1 MLIIIFIY
9 TALLELGKNRL
20 VSLCIALVIYVAM
33 ICYRQYC
40 RKRFYTRN
48 ESPFGTIGGG
58 IPGRGRKIYNLRL
71 LMGWGI
77 FVLALF
83 MTFAFTRPPYRLV
96 PAVDN
101 KKPDVTDVVSTAQG
115 QLTGVYNNDHSV
127 KVYAGIPYAK
137 PPVDDLRFKEPQEP
151 EPWEGVRACDHFG
164 PKAMQPE
171 GSVIFDSLSHILGWH
186 DYRIQ
191 FGDEYRETISED
203 CLYLNVFSP
212 EQESGELLPVI
223 FYIHGG
229 SLTTGTS
236 SYSEY
241 RGEDLAKKGV
251 VFVNCA
257 YRLGVFGYYAADDL
271 RAESPNDTTGNYG
284 LLDQIAALQWVHDN
298 IKAFGG
304 DPSRITIAGESAGA
318 SSVNA
323 LCVSPLTEGLFQYAI
338 AESSSIVPK
347 VPFHTFRSL
356 DEAMET
362 GKEVRK
368 EFGVRSSS
376 ELRKISAD
384 KLLKTKTQNSSM
396 TVDGYAIKE
405 QPYLTYEKSENHEKA
420 LLNGFNAK
428 EADAFLLDTKATKDN
443 YVELLADDM
452 EDYAQDM
459 AEVVPCDLPQ
469 RDQHFIIDSMGDAKG
484 ALNTAYSA
492 MWFTYS
498 HYVWNNYMVK
508 ENRPAYE
515 YYFTKTN
522 NILSNFHAG
531 ELPYAYGNL
540 WRHPGL
546 YDESDYELSEIM
558 QSYWVNFAYTGDPN
572 GNYRSANAIATGSEA
587 GDKVYDTEVKDRPL
601 PQWLMREKGQD
612 KLINFDTGI
621 SMVDDPNLEIYEV
634 IDRFMD
640 AKAADH

>member
-1 MLIIIFIY
+1 MFYFLLILIMLIY
-9 TALLELGKNRL
+9 MALLELGKNNL
-20 VSLCIALVIYVAM
+20 ISFGIALVVAIAM
-33 ICYRQYC
+33 IVYRHYC
-40 RKRFYTRN
+40 RRRYYTRN
-48 ESPFGTIGGG
+48 ESPFGTITGRV
-58 IPGRGRKIYNLRL
+58 PGRGKQIYRARIM
-71 LMGWGI
+71 MGCGL

-83 MTFAFTRPPYRLV
+83 ANFVFTRPPHKLV

-101 KKPDVTDVVSTAQG
+101 KKPDVTEVVSIPQG
-115 QLTGVYNNDHSV
+115 QLTGVYNADHTV
-127 KVYAGIPYAK
+127 KVYGGIPYAK
-137 PPVDDLRFKEPQEP
+137 PPVGDLRFKEPQKP
-151 EPWEGVRACDHFG
+151 DPWEGVRACDHFG

-191 FGDEYRETISED
+191 AGDEYLETISED

-212 EQESGELLPVI
+212 EKETDELLPVVL
-223 FYIHGG
+223 YIHGG

-241 RGEDLAKKGV
+241 RGEDLARKGV

-257 YRLGVFGYYAADDL
+257 YRLGIFGYYASDDL

-323 LCVSPLTEGLFQYAI
+323 LCISPLTEGLFQYAI
-338 AESSSIVPK
+338 AESSGIVPK

-356 DEAMET
+356 EEAVET
-362 GKEVRK
+362 GNEVKK

-376 ELRKISAD
+376 ELRAISAE
-384 KLLKTKTQNSSM
+384 KLLKTETQNSSM
-396 TVDGYAIKE
+396 TLDGYAIKE
-405 QPYLTYEKSENHEKA
+405 QPYLTYEKGNNHEKA

-428 EADAFLLDTKATKDN
+428 EADAFLLDTKATKEN
-443 YVELLADDM
+443 YVELLAEDM
-452 EDYAQDM
+452 EDYAQEM
-459 AEVVPCDLPQ
+459 AEVVPWDLPQ
-469 RDQHFIIDSMGDAKG
+469 RDQHFIVDGLGEAKG

-498 HYVWNNYMVK
+498 HYVWNKYMI
-508 ENRPAYE
+508 EQGRPAYE

-522 NILSNFHAG
+522 NILSNYHAG

-572 GNYRSANAIATGSEA
+572 GNYRVSDTP
-587 GDKVYDTEVKDRPL
+587 GDGRYDTVMPDKLLPEWKMRDKGQDQLLNFDTEVK
-601 PQWLMREKGQD
+601 
-612 KLINFDTGI
+612 
-621 SMVDDPNLEIYEV
+621 MVDDPNLEIYGV
-634 IDRFMD
+634 IDSFMD
-640 AKAADH
+640 AKAR